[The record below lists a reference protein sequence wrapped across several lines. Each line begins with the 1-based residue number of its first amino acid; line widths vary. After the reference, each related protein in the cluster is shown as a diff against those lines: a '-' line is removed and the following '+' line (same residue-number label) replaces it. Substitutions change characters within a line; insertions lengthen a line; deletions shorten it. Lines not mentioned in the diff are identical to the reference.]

1 MPLVSIRINNRVYEM
16 ACGEGEEAHIQSL
29 AADVENRVAGLRL
42 TMNGAAEIKVLV
54 AAALMLADE
63 VRESRR
69 NAGVAVVPPAAGREP
84 VAAVDSADKLAGL
97 FEDLVTAR
105 VDTIAA
111 KLTAA

>member
-16 ACGEGEEAHIQSL
+16 ACGEGEEAHVQSL
-29 AADVENRVAGLRL
+29 AADIENRVAALRL

-63 VRESRR
+63 VRELRR
-69 NAGVAVVPPAAGREP
+69 NGGVAVVPPAMREQSP
-84 VAAVDSADKLAGL
+84 AVDSADKLAGL